1 MVYIGTSGWTYK
13 SWANAF
19 YPSGLPAADQL
30 KFYASKFPAVEI
42 NRSFYRL
49 PTETAFAGWRR
60 QAPPGFMYAMKGSRA
75 VTHFKRLRPGARSL
89 DLLLDRSRALHE
101 HLGPILWQLPPTL
114 KKDSDRL
121 RGFLQTLDRGF
132 RHAIE
137 FRHPS
142 WLSDD
147 VFELLKE
154 HRVAQVAL
162 SSQAMPMRLEIT
174 AKFIYVR
181 FHGLA
186 GGAAHDYSDN
196 ELRPWAKFLR
206 GSAEEHLPAF
216 VFFNNDANSRAPQ
229 NAQRLMQLVGPA
241 AAVVPDRGLA
251 RKNHAL

>member
-1 MVYIGTSGWTYK
+1 VKSGTVYIGTSGWTYK
-13 SWANAF
+13 SWAHGF
-19 YPSGLPAADQL
+19 YPPGLPAADQL

-49 PTETAFAGWRR
+49 PTEKAFTDWRR
-60 QAPPGFMYAMKGSRA
+60 QAPPGFIYAVKGSRA
-75 VTHFKRLRPGARSL
+75 VTHFKRLRPGAKSL
-89 DLLLDRSRALHE
+89 HLLLDRSRALQE

-147 VFELLKE
+147 IFEMLKK
-154 HRVAQVAL
+154 HQAAQVAL
-162 SSQAMPMRLEIT
+162 SSQAMPMCLETT
-174 AKFIYVR
+174 AKFVYVR

-186 GGAAHDYSDN
+186 GGAAHDYSDK
-196 ELRPWAKFLR
+196 EMRPWAKFLR
-206 GSAEEHLPAF
+206 GSAQEGLLAF
-216 VFFNNDANSRAPQ
+216 VFFNNDANSRAPL
-229 NAQRLMQLVGPA
+229 NAQRLKQLVGSA
-241 AAVVPDRGLA
+241 AAV
-251 RKNHAL
+251 